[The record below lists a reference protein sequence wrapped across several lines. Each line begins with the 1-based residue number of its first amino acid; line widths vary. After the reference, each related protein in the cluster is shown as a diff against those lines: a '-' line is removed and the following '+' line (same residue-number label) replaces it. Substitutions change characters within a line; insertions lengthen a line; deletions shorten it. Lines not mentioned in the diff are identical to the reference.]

1 MRIAAET
8 ILHIARLAQLELTPD
23 EVERVRRDL
32 DSILTYVEQLAE
44 LDTSNVTPTTHILDL
59 ATPLRDDEVRDV
71 LRVDE
76 VVRNAPEH
84 SDSSMVVPK
93 VLE

>member
-1 MRIAAET
+1 M
-8 ILHIARLAQLELTPD
+8 
-23 EVERVRRDL
+23 
-32 DSILTYVEQLAE
+32 
-44 LDTSNVTPTTHILDL
+44 TPTTHVLDL

-84 SDSSMVVPK
+84 TDSSMVVPK

>member
-23 EVERVRRDL
+23 ELERVRRDL

-44 LDTSNVTPTTHILDL
+44 LDTSNVTPTTHVLDL

-84 SDSSMVVPK
+84 TDSSMVVPK

>member
-59 ATPLRDDEVRDV
+59 ATPLRNDEVRDV

-84 SDSSMVVPK
+84 TDSSMVVPK

>member
-84 SDSSMVVPK
+84 TASSMVVPK

>member
-84 SDSSMVVPK
+84 TDSSMVVPK

>member
-23 EVERVRRDL
+23 ELERVRRDL

-44 LDTSNVTPTTHILDL
+44 LDTSNVTPTTHVLDL

>member
-23 EVERVRRDL
+23 ELERVRRDL

-59 ATPLRDDEVRDV
+59 ATPLRNDEVRDV

-84 SDSSMVVPK
+84 TDSSMVVPK

>member
-1 MRIAAET
+1 MRITAET
-8 ILHIARLAQLELTPD
+8 ILHIARLAQLELTAD

-44 LDTSNVTPTTHILDL
+44 LDTSNVTPTTHVLDL

-84 SDSSMVVPK
+84 TDSSMVVPK

>member
-8 ILHIARLAQLELTPD
+8 IRHIARLAQLQLTPD

-44 LDTSNVTPTTHILDL
+44 LNTSNVTPTTHVLDL
-59 ATPLRDDEVRDV
+59 ATPLRDDLVRDV

-84 SDSSMVVPK
+84 TASSMVVPK

>member
-23 EVERVRRDL
+23 ELERVRRDL

-84 SDSSMVVPK
+84 TDSSMVVPK

>member
-23 EVERVRRDL
+23 ELERVRRDL

-76 VVRNAPEH
+76 VVRHAPEH
-84 SDSSMVVPK
+84 TDSSMVVPK